1 MELLKTGILGLDEM
15 LGGGIPAGHIMAVLG
30 PPGTGKS
37 TFALQFIYAGLQN
50 NESCVYMSIEERAE
64 DIIKTSEIFGWDLK
78 PHMKNKK
85 LALVHLSTLNL
96 KSMIERIENDLPKL
110 FKTFEI
116 RRLAMDPITL
126 FEMIHDNEAERRDHL
141 FNLAQIIKSTGVT
154 AVLTS
159 EISKESP
166 YYSRYGLIE
175 YIADGVVILRQA
187 RTADVGA
194 VTTVIEVS
202 KMRHIEHSKEIKPY
216 NITKDGIVVHS
227 GSGVFL

>member
-15 LGGGIPAGHIMAVLG
+15 LGGGVPAGHIMAVLG

-37 TFALQFIYAGLQN
+37 TFALQFICAGLQN
-50 NESCVYMSIEERAE
+50 NESCVYLSIEERVE
-64 DIIKTSEIFGWDLK
+64 DIIKTADIFGWDLK
-78 PHMKNKK
+78 PHIKNKK

-216 NITKDGIVVHS
+216 NITKGGIVVHS